1 MKTSQRPY
9 EDPALH
15 EALREDNSGES
26 MLNDDFEQQVM
37 KRIVAEKQ
45 KRPYFRVAATI
56 IGVLML
62 SGLAFAAYHITIGT
76 TSESQPQ
83 ETTISTP
90 NQQKPVE
97 IFGDIVMFD
106 NVQLD
111 SVLTVVAQHY
121 QKQVEYH
128 NEAVRQLHFHIEW
141 NQAASLSDFITLIN
155 NFEGVS
161 LHEENDTIIAE

>member
-37 KRIVAEKQ
+37 KRIVAEK

-62 SGLAFAAYHITIGT
+62 SGLLLLLI
-76 TSESQPQ
+76 
-83 ETTISTP
+83 IS
-90 NQQKPVE
+90 
-97 IFGDIVMFD
+97 
-106 NVQLD
+106 L
-111 SVLTVVAQHY
+111 
-121 QKQVEYH
+121 
-128 NEAVRQLHFHIEW
+128 
-141 NQAASLSDFITLIN
+141 
-155 NFEGVS
+155 
-161 LHEENDTIIAE
+161 

>member
-1 MKTSQRPY
+1 MFILKQ
-9 EDPALH
+9 ALFKSF
-15 EALREDNSGES
+15 AVILSLLVIFTFTAFD
-26 MLNDDFEQQVM
+26 
-37 KRIVAEKQ
+37 
-45 KRPYFRVAATI
+45 
-56 IGVLML
+56 L
-62 SGLAFAAYHITIGT
+62 SGLAFAAYHITTGT

-97 IFGDIVMFD
+97 TFGDIVVFD

>member
-37 KRIVAEKQ
+37 KRIVAEK

-62 SGLAFAAYHITIGT
+62 SGLARAAYHITIGI

-97 IFGDIVMFD
+97 TFGDIVVFD

-128 NEAVRQLHFHIEW
+128 NEAVR
-141 NQAASLSDFITLIN
+141 
-155 NFEGVS
+155 
-161 LHEENDTIIAE
+161 